1 MSQLHFIKRKEIDE
15 AKWNSCIENAV
26 NSLPYALTWYLDSVA
41 ENWDALVFNDY
52 EFVMPLVWLRKF
64 GVPCL
69 YQPYYCQQLGVFGKS
84 VDPKIQTEFLSY
96 VTSKYLYAHIN
107 LNHSAKNVSEQF
119 HLLPKKN
126 LLLDLSASFSSIE
139 KKYSENHKRN
149 ISKAT
154 KAGMLFE
161 EIASVKDFQEFY
173 LQNINRAKE
182 NFKPQHEKIFKQLTE
197 VVSKKSAGM
206 FLAVS
211 DQAGKPMAAC
221 LLIKHKN
228 RIINIINTSST
239 EGKKSG
245 ASHFLFSQIIKEYAS
260 KNLVL
265 DFEGS
270 SIAGV
275 ARFYEGFGASPE
287 TFYNLQTNL
296 LKNITQRFS

>member
-1 MSQLHFIKRKEIDE
+1 MNQLRFLKRNEIDE
-15 AKWNSCIENAV
+15 AKWNFCIENSV
-26 NSLPYALTWYLDSVA
+26 NSLPYALSWYLDAVA
-41 ENWDALVFNDY
+41 ENWDALVLNDY

-69 YQPYYCQQLGVFGKS
+69 YQPYYCQQLGVFGKTG
-84 VDPKIQTEFLSY
+84 DHKIQTEFLNY
-96 VTSKYLYAHIN
+96 VTNKYLYTHIN
-107 LNHSAKNVSEQF
+107 LNSSAKTVSELF

-126 LLLDLSASFSSIE
+126 LLLDLSASASSIE
-139 KKYSENHKRN
+139 KKYSDNHKRN

-154 KAGMLFE
+154 KAEMQFK
-161 EIASVKDFQEFY
+161 EIASVKDFQNFY
-173 LQNINRAKE
+173 LQNINPAKE

-197 VVSKKSAGM
+197 TVLKKK
-206 FLAVS
+206 
-211 DQAGKPMAAC
+211 AGKFFAISDKEDKLMAAC
-221 LLIKHKN
+221 LLLNHKN

-239 EGKKSG
+239 EGKKNG
-245 ASHFLFSQIIKEYAS
+245 ASHFLFSQIIKELAS
-260 KNLVL
+260 KNLLL

-275 ARFYEGFGASPE
+275 ARFYAGFGASPE

>member
-1 MSQLHFIKRKEIDE
+1 MSQLRFLKRKEVDE
-15 AKWNSCIENAV
+15 AKWNFCIENSV
-26 NSLPYALTWYLDSVA
+26 NSLPYALSWYLDAVA
-41 ENWDALVFNDY
+41 ENWDALVLNDY

-84 VDPKIQTEFLSY
+84 TDKKTQTDFLNY

-107 LNHSAKNVSEQF
+107 LNSSAKNVSEQF
-119 HLLPKKN
+119 RLLPKKN
-126 LLLDLSASFSSIE
+126 LLLDLSDSLSSIE
-139 KKYSENHKRN
+139 KQYSENHKRN

-154 KAGMLFE
+154 KAGMQFK
-161 EIASVKDFQEFY
+161 EIASVKNFQKFY
-173 LQNINRAKE
+173 LQNINPEKE
-182 NFKPQHEKIFKQLTE
+182 NFKTQHEKIFEQLTE
-197 VVSKKSAGM
+197 TVLKKE
-206 FLAVS
+206 
-211 DQAGKPMAAC
+211 AGKFFAISDREDKLMAAC
-221 LLIKHKN
+221 LLLKHKN
-228 RIINIINTSST
+228 RIINIINTSSA

-245 ASHFLFSQIIKEYAS
+245 ASHFLFSQIIKEHAS
-260 KNLVL
+260 QNLVL

>member
-1 MSQLHFIKRKEIDE
+1 MSQLRFLKRKEVDE
-15 AKWNSCIENAV
+15 AKWNFCVENSA
-26 NSLPYALTWYLDSVA
+26 NSLPYALSWYLDAVA
-41 ENWDALVFNDY
+41 ENWDAIVMNDY

-84 VDPKIQTEFLSY
+84 PDKKIQTEFLNY

-107 LNHSAKNVSEQF
+107 LNSSAKNVSEQF
-119 HLLPKKN
+119 PLLPKKN
-126 LLLDLSASFSSIE
+126 LLLDLSATHSSIE

-154 KAGMLFE
+154 KAGMQFK
-161 EIASVKDFQEFY
+161 EITSVKDFQKFY
-173 LQNINRAKE
+173 LQNINPAKE
-182 NFKPQHEKIFKQLTE
+182 NFKPEHEKILKQLTE
-197 VVSKKSAGM
+197 TLLNKKAGK
-206 FLAVS
+206 FFAVS
-211 DQAGKPMAAC
+211 DKEDKLMAAC
-221 LLIKHKN
+221 LLLNHKN

-239 EGKKSG
+239 EGKKSS
-245 ASHFLFSQIIKEYAS
+245 ASHFLFAQIIKENAG

-287 TFYNLQTNL
+287 TFYNLQNNL

>member
-1 MSQLHFIKRKEIDE
+1 MSQLRFLKRKEVDE
-15 AKWNSCIENAV
+15 TKWNFCIQNSS
-26 NSLPYALTWYLDSVA
+26 NSLPYALSWYLDTVA
-41 ENWDALVFNDY
+41 ENWDALVLNDY

-84 VDPKIQTEFLSY
+84 PDKKIQTEFLSY
-96 VTSKYLYAHIN
+96 VTSKYLYTHIN
-107 LNHSAKNVSEQF
+107 LNSSAKNVNEPF
-119 HLLPKKN
+119 RFVPKKN
-126 LLLDLSASFSSIE
+126 LLLDLSASLSSIE

-149 ISKAT
+149 ILKAT
-154 KAGMLFE
+154 KAGMKFE
-161 EIASVKDFQEFY
+161 EIISIKDFQKFY
-173 LQNINRAKE
+173 LQNINPVKE
-182 NFKPQHEKIFKQLTE
+182 NFKPQHEKIFIQLTE
-197 VVSKKSAGM
+197 TVVKKN
-206 FLAVS
+206 
-211 DQAGKPMAAC
+211 AGKLFGVLDSNTKLMAAC
-221 LLIKHKN
+221 LLLNHKN

-245 ASHFLFSQIIKEYAS
+245 ASHFLFAQIIKEQTG

-287 TFYNLQTNL
+287 TFYNLQNNL